1 MAVAVTLAALLCA
14 VVIGAQAAPH
24 PDFFPS
30 RLRGGSVYNDAV
42 RKHDN
47 LRLNGVSNALR
58 NTTVNYFDQLIDHT
72 DAAKGTFKQRYYY
85 DLSHYNPTGG
95 EFKNPTALMYINGE
109 GPASGSPEGYI
120 ADVAYNMSSAIFT
133 LEHRYYGE
141 SLPGPLTDKSLFM
154 STLNI
159 ENVLED
165 LFDFVNFAESNVL
178 KKQNVVWYI
187 AGGSY
192 SGALS
197 AWMKQKYPTKFAAAW
212 SSSGVVNPR
221 FDYYNFDGHIVSVI
235 PQNCAANVRKMYDAV
250 SDAYDNE
257 NTRDALY
264 TTLGTPKYFS
274 KADIAWM
281 LADGIAMAVQYGS
294 KDAMCNTVV
303 PLSSDPIAQL
313 ASYIKSAWGD
323 HFTASCYYSTTCL
336 SDPQYSNLWG
346 PDGYSWVYQCCS
358 QVAFWQSS
366 YPDSL
371 RMKEITT
378 DYFIGQ
384 CRSAYSP
391 DILPDTYSFNRKYGG
406 ATPNATNV
414 IATQGSDDP
423 WSPAGVE
430 ASLGPRYPEVT
441 AQCAGC
447 GHCGDMQTPS
457 SKDPAS
463 LSAQRTAIL
472 SYLRQWVQEAADA
485 TA

>member
-14 VVIGAQAAPH
+14 VIVGSHAAPH
-24 PDFFPS
+24 PDFFPD
-30 RLRGGSVYNDAV
+30 RLRGGSLYAEVV
-42 RKHDN
+42 KKTEN
-47 LRLNGVSNALR
+47 LRLSGATPALR
-58 NTTVNYFDQLIDHT
+58 NTTVNYFSQLIDHSNP
-72 DAAKGTFKQRYYY
+72 AKGTFQQRFWY

-95 EFKNPTALMYINGE
+95 EFKAPTAMMYINGE
-109 GPASGSPEGYI
+109 GAASGTPEGFI
-120 ADVAYNMSSAIFT
+120 SDVAYNMSSALFT
-133 LEHRYYGE
+133 MEHRYYGE
-141 SLPGPLTDKSLFM
+141 SNPGPLTDKALLM
-154 STLNI
+154 STLTI

-165 LFDFVNFAESNVL
+165 LYDFMNYAETNVL
-178 KKQNVVWYI
+178 KKQVVWYI
-187 AGGSY
+187 SGGSY

-197 AWMKQKYPTKFAAAW
+197 AWMKQKYPTKLAAAW

-221 FDYYNFDGHIVSVI
+221 FDYYAFDGHIVSVI
-235 PQNCAANVRKMYDAV
+235 PQVCADNVRKMYQAV
-250 SDAYDNE
+250 SDAFDNE
-257 NTRDALY
+257 ATRASVY
-264 TTLGTPKYFS
+264 EKLGTPTYFT

-281 LADGIAMAVQYGS
+281 LADGIAMSVQYGS
-294 KDAMCNTVV
+294 KDLMCNTVV
-303 PLSSDPIAQL
+303 PLGPDPITQL
-313 ASYIKSAWGD
+313 ATFIKDMWGN

-358 QVAFWQSS
+358 QVAFWQAA

-378 DYFIGQ
+378 DYFIAQ

-391 DILPDTYSFNRKYGG
+391 DILPDTYSFNTKYGG

-423 WSPAGVE
+423 WAPAGVQ
-430 ASLGPRYPEVT
+430 ASLGPLYPEVT

-447 GHCGDMQTPS
+447 GHCGDMQPPS
-457 SKDPAS
+457 PTDPAS
-463 LSAQRTAIL
+463 LTAQRTAVL
-472 SYLRQWVQEAADA
+472 TYLRQWVKQAADG

>member
-1 MAVAVTLAALLCA
+1 
-14 VVIGAQAAPH
+14 
-24 PDFFPS
+24 
-30 RLRGGSVYNDAV
+30 
-42 RKHDN
+42 
-47 LRLNGVSNALR
+47 
-58 NTTVNYFDQLIDHT
+58 
-72 DAAKGTFKQRYYY
+72 
-85 DLSHYNPTGG
+85 
-95 EFKNPTALMYINGE
+95 
-109 GPASGSPEGYI
+109 
-120 ADVAYNMSSAIFT
+120 MSSAIFT

-141 SLPGPLTDKSLFM
+141 SLPGPLTDKALFM

-165 LFDFVNFAESNVL
+165 LFNFVLFAETYVM

-212 SSSGVVNPR
+212 SSSGVVNTR

-235 PQNCAANVRKMYDAV
+235 PQNCAANVRQMYDAV

-257 NTRDALY
+257 NTRAALY
-264 TTLGTPKYFS
+264 TTLGTPTYFT

-294 KDAMCNTVV
+294 KDDMCNTVV
-303 PLSSDPIAQL
+303 PLSNDPIAQL
-313 ASYIKSAWGD
+313 ASYVKSAWGA

-336 SDPQYSNLWG
+336 SDPQYSALWG
-346 PDGYSWVYQCCS
+346 PDGYSWVYQCCN

-378 DYFIGQ
+378 DYFMAQ

-423 WSPAGVE
+423 WSTAGVE

-447 GHCGDMQTPS
+447 GHCGDMQAPS
-457 SKDPAS
+457 SNDPAS
-463 LSAQRTAIL
+463 LSAQRAAVLT
-472 SYLRQWVQEAADA
+472 YLRQWVKEAADT